1 MSAVDASSF
10 PFILTPLFYCVSN
23 SYDML
28 YSQIFRELELPAE
41 VARTK
46 GLRESLVEQ
55 REHFIYSIVNNTD
68 VRNLDT
74 LFSLELEKYEKVRD

>member
-1 MSAVDASSF
+1 
-10 PFILTPLFYCVSN
+10 
-23 SYDML
+23 ML